1 MLNVDD
7 LLVVEENLSTVE
19 TQLNET
25 NARAGAAPGV
35 FKAEQYGVSSA
46 IILCGDGV
54 CIFTAH
60 IDYLVSTLAQ
70 RARLTV
76 HGN

>member
-46 IILCGDGV
+46 NNLMWMSYAYLLHILTIWC
-54 CIFTAH
+54 
-60 IDYLVSTLAQ
+60 LL
-70 RARLTV
+70 
-76 HGN
+76 